1 MSGVLCGNFFYRQRR
16 RRDRHGY
23 AVEDQRIMETV
34 AGRIMALIEGET
46 DGKVVPI
53 RR

>member
-1 MSGVLCGNFFYRQRR
+1 
-16 RRDRHGY
+16 
-23 AVEDQRIMETV
+23 METV